1 MGAGLSS
8 APVRRTVVS
17 VSDLD
22 VIARELDQRAT
33 QVESAGAQLVRAAA
47 EAIWT
52 SIAADAFRAQVDRR
66 DRECAQV
73 AYSLRAAAHD
83 VRRFAGDVAAERAR
97 LRRLELEAEHLI
109 ATTARD
115 ATHLA
120 RGLVSAVGL

>member
-1 MGAGLSS
+1 
-8 APVRRTVVS
+8 VVS

-52 SIAADAFRAQVDRR
+52 SIAADAFRAQVDCRH
-66 DRECAQV
+66 RECAHV
-73 AYSLRAAAHD
+73 AESLRAAAHD
-83 VRRFAGDVAAERAR
+83 VRRFAADVAAERAR
-97 LRRLELEAEHLI
+97 LRRLELGAEHLL
-109 ATTARD
+109 ARTAGD
-115 ATHLA
+115 AAHLA